1 MLWKLDPTW
10 LMMAVASVTV
20 MGFFFGS
27 IMDAIMAD
35 DGFGP
40 FGNMILITVGFFA
53 SIFVANVH
61 GISMGNLTFAMG
73 TGLSGAFLTLAALAL
88 VKAGLARM

>member
-40 FGNMILITVGFFA
+40 FGNMILITIGFFA

>member
-73 TGLSGAFLTLAALAL
+73 TGLSGAFLTLATLAL

>member
-10 LMMAVASVTV
+10 LMMALASVTV

-88 VKAGLARM
+88 IKAGLARM